1 MQKRFTLLFSLGLS
15 CLLSAQADH
24 SDPGVPANDSEGN
37 SAVAFSIPNSE
48 ATSGVTNIASP
59 TDNYSTSL
67 KVFAGGEDTLDQWS
81 KTYTLPDVELKALS
95 LTSRQEFIERSG
107 PTSYFVSADYLQQI
121 RSIDPH
127 QLLQRVPGL
136 QIQDE
141 EGFGLRPNIG
151 IRGSGA
157 SRSSKIL
164 VMEDGVPTAPAPYT
178 APAAY
183 YFPTMGRMNSAEV
196 RMGSAGLASGPYT
209 TGGVINL
216 ISTPIPTRTTVKM
229 RAGVGSFNTRQ
240 VHMVAGDEVGRL
252 GYMVEYFGQNSD
264 GFKQLDGPNDNT
276 GFDKRDIHIKLRY
289 LLSNKNGHRHQ
300 LSAKFLNSQETSD
313 ETYLGL
319 TRSDFNEDPLRR
331 YAGSERDQMNTE
343 FTGGH
348 LTHTWTLPQSV
359 SIVSTVY
366 GHTFDRNWYK
376 LDKVNA
382 GGENVSISNI
392 LSQPTTYA
400 PHLAVV
406 KGLSDPNAT
415 LSVKANNRSYYSY
428 GFQSRF
434 NWQKTHHAIQAGI
447 RLHTDAIDRFQWVDD
462 YRMGNNSMS
471 LINQGIPGTESN
483 RIERT
488 RVAAG
493 FGEYTYENNR
503 FTLKAGGRLEYI
515 SAERENYG
523 SEDPDRTGVNLSER
537 SNSILTFLPGA
548 SLDYNL
554 NARSQLFASVVRGFT
569 PPGNSSDADPE
580 QSINSELGYR
590 FFNEDKFQFQ
600 LTGFW
605 HEFQNLLGSTL
616 VAGGNP
622 SAVDLINGGAA
633 RSMGL
638 ELYTKY
644 DIHPR
649 WPLEASYT
657 YIQSIFQED
666 FESDFGPW
674 GEVTKG
680 DYLPYVSP
688 HTFWGQIGYSA
699 DRWGIF
705 AQVHYQTD
713 MLSQAGADFSERP
726 DAPLLAGRA
735 IVSAQA
741 QYQLSSGFQIYG
753 RVNNLLDEVYNVAL
767 RPAGWRPGMPRYF
780 ELGAEY
786 RFTRP

>member
-1 MQKRFTLLFSLGLS
+1 MKISFTLLFSIGLS
-15 CLLSAQADH
+15 CLLQAQVGH
-24 SDPGVPANDSEGN
+24 SDSSVSFEKHSGPAVSSAGIEMNSDVSDDLAPAVN
-37 SAVAFSIPNSE
+37 SANRHNAF
-48 ATSGVTNIASP
+48 
-59 TDNYSTSL
+59 L
-67 KVFAGGEDTLDQWS
+67 GGEDTLDQWS

-107 PTSYFVSADYLQQI
+107 PTSYFVPNDYLQQI
-121 RSIDPH
+121 RTIDPH

-216 ISTPIPTRTTVKM
+216 ISTPVPTKTTVQM

-264 GFKQLDGPNDNT
+264 GFKNLDGPNDNT

-300 LSAKFLNSQETSD
+300 LSTKFLHSQETSN

-319 TRSDFNEDPLRR
+319 TRSDFFQNPLRR

-348 LTHTWTLPQSV
+348 LTHTWTLPKSM
-359 SIVSTVY
+359 SFVSTVY
-366 GHTFDRNWYK
+366 GHTFERNWYK
-376 LDKVNA
+376 LDKVNT
-382 GGENVSISNI
+382 GGDNVSISKI
-392 LSQPTTYA
+392 LSQPSSYSS
-400 PHLAVV
+400 HLDVV
-406 KGLSDPNAT
+406 KGMSDPNAI

-434 NWQKTHHAIQAGI
+434 NWQRTQHAIQAGV
-447 RLHTDAIDRFQWVDD
+447 RLHTDAIDRFQWVDG
-462 YRMGNNSMS
+462 YRMGNQSMS
-471 LINQGIPGTESN
+471 LVNQGVPGTESN

-493 FGEYTYENNR
+493 FGEYTYQNNR
-503 FTLKAGGRLEYI
+503 FTVKAGGRLEYI

-523 SEDPDRTGVNLSER
+523 SEDPDRTGQNLSER
-537 SNSILTFLPGA
+537 SNQMLTFLPGA
-548 SLDYNL
+548 SVDFNLDS
-554 NARSQLFASVVRGFT
+554 RSQLFASVVRGFT
-569 PPGNSSDADPE
+569 PPGNSSETEPE
-580 QSINSELGYR
+580 QSINSELGLRY
-590 FFNEDKFQFQ
+590 FKGKKFQFQ

-633 RSMGL
+633 RSIGL
-638 ELYTKY
+638 EVYSKY
-644 DIHPR
+644 DIHPQ
-649 WPLEASYT
+649 WPIEVSYT
-657 YIQSIFQED
+657 FIQSTFQD
-666 FESDFGPW
+666 NFESEFDPW
-674 GEVTKG
+674 GEVSKG

-688 HTFWGQIGYSA
+688 HTIWAQIGYSG
-699 DRWGIF
+699 DRWGLF

-713 MLSQAGADFSERP
+713 MLSQAGADFSGST
-726 DAPLLAGRA
+726 DAPLLEGRA

-741 QYQLSSGFQIYG
+741 QFEITSGIQFYG

-780 ELGAEY
+780 EVGFDY
-786 RFTRP
+786 RFVK